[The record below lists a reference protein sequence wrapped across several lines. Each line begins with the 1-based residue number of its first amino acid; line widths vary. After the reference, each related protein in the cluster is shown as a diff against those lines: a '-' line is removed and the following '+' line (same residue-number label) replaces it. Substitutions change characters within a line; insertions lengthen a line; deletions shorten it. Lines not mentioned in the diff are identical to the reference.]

1 MFDLL
6 TLENDFRLC
15 LTMIKF
21 EKIHKKEIQC
31 LDYVVLLHLHNED
44 SKYIIGLGFKLR
56 CIRYLPPRPLF
67 QNTTKTQE
75 EDNKG
80 EEYNV

>member
-15 LTMIKF
+15 LTMIKL
-21 EKIHKKEIQC
+21 EKIHKKEIWC

-44 SKYIIGLGFKLR
+44 NKYIIIQSKIGFV
-56 CIRYLPPRPLF
+56 
-67 QNTTKTQE
+67 E
-75 EDNKG
+75 EK
-80 EEYNV
+80 

>member
-1 MFDLL
+1 MYMCRLSRTLCYIVNMQLWKQGQIVFDLL

-44 SKYIIGLGFKLR
+44 NKYII
-56 CIRYLPPRPLF
+56 I
-67 QNTTKTQE
+67 
-75 EDNKG
+75 
-80 EEYNV
+80 

>member
-1 MFDLL
+1 MEKLSELL
-6 TLENDFRLC
+6 
-15 LTMIKF
+15 
-21 EKIHKKEIQC
+21 
-31 LDYVVLLHLHNED
+31 ED

>member
-1 MFDLL
+1 MEKLRELL
-6 TLENDFRLC
+6 
-15 LTMIKF
+15 
-21 EKIHKKEIQC
+21 
-31 LDYVVLLHLHNED
+31 ED